1 MMRAVGSASR
11 AAAIASIVSLA
22 AACDFGTLD
31 DLSLD
36 EAVAGTTETSTQAL
50 KLWKAYDK
58 PDDDVKKAAADIAG
72 VVERAGNR
80 PVQVTIDDLTKADV
94 GIPSIT
100 RDPTTG
106 QGMLVITELD
116 CSLAQIEK
124 LAVASNQ
131 AAIYPGSYDKY
142 KRTYQTPALDFVSS
156 VAPSLVWKTEYTVSL
171 LGRTYEAVLTG
182 GARRVL
188 GAAPGGGAMLLSRT
202 VLDQPA
208 RFIAGE
214 DAEFN
219 QDYQLEAYYEIA
231 PAKVV
236 HYYALWRE
244 FRVGSLTSSDNLYIN
259 VILGNLID
267 FDVRTGKVCRDNAP
281 VPTFD

>member
-1 MMRAVGSASR
+1 MCYSPRMMVRRS
-11 AAAIASIVSLA
+11 AIASVLMLA

-31 DLSLD
+31 DLSQD
-36 EAVAGTTETSTQAL
+36 ETTAGTTETATQAL
-50 KLWKAYDK
+50 RLWKAYEK

-72 VVERAGNR
+72 VVERAGKR
-80 PVQVTIDDLTKADV
+80 PVQVTIDDLKKEDV

-131 AAIYPGSYDKY
+131 AAIYPGSYDEY
-142 KRTYQTPALDFVSS
+142 KRSYQTSIQDFVSS
-156 VAPSLVWKTEYTVSL
+156 AAPSVVWKTEYTVSL

-182 GARRVL
+182 GARRVA
-188 GAAPGGGAMLLSRT
+188 GAAPGGGALLLSRT
-202 VLDQPA
+202 VLDQAA

-219 QDYQLEAYYEIA
+219 QDYQLEAFYEIA

-259 VILGNLID
+259 VILGNLVD
-267 FDVRTGKVCRDNAP
+267 FDVRTSKVCRENTP
-281 VPTFD
+281 LPSFD